1 MFVWNLFTYPTLH
14 FVLSLQYK
22 GSCDNLQCSTGSQ
35 VKSTGFRVWVWRGW
49 RNCRQET
56 RPAPYCLNPPTTRN
70 NEYPQFLCLSEGS
83 QPHLLQ
89 QIPLRPTPPLS
100 TMHALPQ
107 LPPPRLAL
115 PNPALPCP
123 TLPHP
128 ALPCPTLPH
137 PTPPHTPP
145 QPNPTP
151 LHPQH
156 PSSKYA
162 GEYSQLLYLG
172 EGSQSHRNLLQ
183 QTPPRPAP
191 PRPTLPSPSPSGPTP
206 PLLTPNTPPESMRVS
221 THSSSISVWDAR
233 ATGTSFS
240 RFRSTSL

>member
-172 EGSQSHRNLLQ
+172 EGRQSHRNLLQ
-183 QTPPRPAP
+183 QIPVHLPVTKGSRSVTEPRAVGPQ
-191 PRPTLPSPSPSGPTP
+191 PTDL
-206 PLLTPNTPPESMRVS
+206 
-221 THSSSISVWDAR
+221 
-233 ATGTSFS
+233 GTSKGHEFLTMSS
-240 RFRSTSL
+240 REYRASIGPLAF